1 MKNSI
6 YLMVCIMGFSLISCQ
21 KEDPEPKKKT
31 GTLHINIGV
40 LISINDRP
48 TMYKAAPVLDEFN
61 VNIYRADGTEVFTF
75 ENVTD
80 MPASIELETGEYYA
94 EAFSDNNL
102 PAEFENPYYYGVT
115 DPFTISSNIQEEVQV
130 NCELANTVVSVVYSD
145 NIVNNFTEYTTTVSS
160 TLGSLVFTGG
170 ESRLGYFQTS
180 PLDILAELS
189 YEKPD
194 GTFSSKAVTGSI
206 PEPQANRHYEIKVDA
221 SIDEGMAGFQII
233 MDETAVVVETI
244 DLSDSA
250 PVPQPGA
257 VAYGEIIITEIM
269 ANPSALS
276 DTEGEWLEI
285 YNNSD
290 HSISLQNLI
299 LERDDANIHTITDV
313 LVLEAG
319 EYYVLSRTETATSAS
334 NEYIYGSD
342 ITLSN
347 TGAVLSIYNEGS
359 ESVPGALIFSLD
371 YGEPDFPEGTGASI
385 CLNPNLNNTTDAIL
399 GSSWCLSSSVYSTG
413 DTGTPGTINDIC
425 Q

>member
-1 MKNSI
+1 MKNI
-6 YLMVCIMGFSLISCQ
+6 FYLMVCIMGITLISCQ

-31 GTLHINIGV
+31 GTLHVNIGV
-40 LISINDRP
+40 LISVNEMDVQ
-48 TMYKAAPVLDEFN
+48 YKAAPVLDEFN
-61 VNIYRADGTEVFTF
+61 VNIYSADGTPVFTF

-80 MPASIELETGEYYA
+80 MPADIELETGDYYV
-94 EAFSDNNL
+94 EAYSDNNL
-102 PAEFENPYYYGVT
+102 PAEFENPYYYGVS

-130 NCELANTVVSVVYSD
+130 NCELANTVVSVVYSA
-145 NIVNNFTEYTTTVSS
+145 NITNNFNAYTTTVSS
-160 TLGSLVFTGG
+160 ALGSLVFISSET
-170 ESRLGYFQTS
+170 RLGYFQTS
-180 PLDILAELS
+180 ALDILAELS

-194 GTFSSKAVTGSI
+194 GTLSSKVLTGSI
-206 PEPQANRHYEIKVDA
+206 PEPQANRHYEIVVDA
-221 SIDEGMAGFQII
+221 SIDEGMASFQII
-233 MDETAVVVETI
+233 MDETAVAVEII

-257 VAYGEIIITEIM
+257 VAYGEILITEIM

-299 LERDDANIHTITDV
+299 LGRDDANIHTIADE
-313 LVLEAG
+313 LELGAG
-319 EYYVLSRTETATSAS
+319 EYYVLSRTETATIAS
-334 NEYIYGSD
+334 NEYVYGSD

-359 ESVPGALIFSLD
+359 ESTPGALIFSLD
-371 YGEPDFPEGTGASI
+371 YSEAEFPEGTGASI
-385 CLNPNLNNTTDAIL
+385 CLNPNLNNATDAIL
-399 GSSWCLSSSVYSTG
+399 GSSWCLSTSVYSTG
-413 DTGTPGTINDIC
+413 DAGTPGTVNDNC